1 MEAIQENITEPAQTA
16 PVDLNAVRAN
26 VATLRAQI
34 EEQERVIAAEE
45 LRQAEERHAPLLEQC
60 RTLQERFDT
69 LDKQVEAQTH
79 VLYQAVTRRNGA
91 AQALDTERRNPP
103 IPRWD
108 GGRPDRADAQGD
120 WQARITKCLK
130 EQKTADAAVAPVQAE
145 LTRLQG
151 EKRIASERLV
161 NLSWEESYCRDTIAG
176 WKQKL
181 KKLVPA
187 SGVDN
192 WYEREIPDSGV
203 ITVAFGRH

>member
-1 MEAIQENITEPAQTA
+1 MDTTETTLAA
-16 PVDLNAVRAN
+16 PVDLEQARAEVARAKNALAETERAL
-26 VATLRAQI
+26 A
-34 EEQERVIAAEE
+34 AAE
-45 LRQAEERHAPLLEQC
+45 LAQAEQKHAPLLAQVQAAQA
-60 RTLQERFDT
+60 LFDSLNT
-69 LDKQVEAQTH
+69 QTEAQTH

-120 WQARITKCLK
+120 WQLRIAECVK

-151 EKRIASERLV
+151 EKRIASERLAKS
-161 NLSWEESYCRDTIAG
+161 SWEESYCRDTIAG
-176 WKQKL
+176 WKQRL

>member
-1 MEAIQENITEPAQTA
+1 MNTMGPAQAA
-16 PVDLNAVRAN
+16 PVDLEQARAEVTRAKNALAETERAL
-26 VATLRAQI
+26 A
-34 EEQERVIAAEE
+34 AAE
-45 LRQAEERHAPLLEQC
+45 LAQAEQKHAPLLAQVK
-60 RTLQERFDT
+60 TAQALFDSLNT
-69 LDKQVEAQTH
+69 QTEAQTH

-120 WQARITKCLK
+120 WQSRIAECVK
-130 EQKTADAAVAPVQAE
+130 EQKAADAAVAPVQAE
-145 LTRLQG
+145 LTRLQS

>member
-1 MEAIQENITEPAQTA
+1 MDTTETTLAA
-16 PVDLNAVRAN
+16 PVDLEQARAEVTRAKNALAETERAL
-26 VATLRAQI
+26 A
-34 EEQERVIAAEE
+34 AAE
-45 LRQAEERHAPLLEQC
+45 LAQAEQKHAPLLAQVK
-60 RTLQERFDT
+60 TAQALFDSLNT
-69 LDKQVEAQTH
+69 QTEAQTH

-103 IPRWD
+103 APGWD
-108 GGRPDRADAQGD
+108 SGRAHRVDAQAE
-120 WQARITKCLK
+120 WQARITECVK